1 MKKKVFFLIVL
12 AVCILFAF
20 SVVLGGCKA
29 KVSEE
34 TTATETQSSQT
45 KAEATEAE
53 STAPETTAAV
63 EKTELTFGY
72 IMPGPDPWYGYAKNG
87 FVYSADKKG
96 VKVVVVNS
104 DYDQEKELAN
114 IDDLITQ
121 KVDGIN
127 IFSFNPDGA
136 QIAAQKANAANIPL
150 TVEMSA
156 IAEGPGKVVCDIEFD
171 WKNLGVMLAEYLA
184 EKHPGE
190 KVLEITG
197 IIGQGPIDM
206 MLEGYK
212 SKIAELGK
220 NELIGVH
227 PADYNREKAM
237 DIMQNMLQSGQEFTV
252 VHVANED
259 MAMGVLQVLKD
270 AGKLN
275 NPITVISNNGSP
287 EGLEAIKNG
296 ELEATVS
303 TSPGVEGIICF
314 EVLYRHVMGQ
324 KVPEKVMI
332 PMTWINKDNI
342 DEAVSWEVN
351 ETTYNFAI
359 NFLDSLIK

>member
-1 MKKKVFFLIVL
+1 MKKVTLWMLVL
-12 AVCILFAF
+12 TISILLVA
-20 SVVLGGCKA
+20 SISIAGCK
-29 KVSEE
+29 K
-34 TTATETQSSQT
+34 TEVT
-45 KAEATEAE
+45 
-53 STAPETTAAV
+53 ETTAAETTTAV
-63 EKTELTFGY
+63 TQSETVAETTSEAKELTFGY
-72 IMPGPDPWYGYAKNG
+72 IMPGPDPWYGYAKDG
-87 FVYSADKKG
+87 FVYSADKRG

-136 QIAAQKANAANIPL
+136 QIAAQKTNAAGIPL

-197 IIGQGPIDM
+197 IIGQGPIDT

-212 SKIAELGK
+212 GKIEELGK

-287 EGLEAIKNG
+287 EGLEAVKNG

-314 EVLYRHVMGQ
+314 EVLYRHVMGD

-342 DEAVSWEVN
+342 DQAVSWEVN
-351 ETTYNFAI
+351 ETTYNFAV

>member
-1 MKKKVFFLIVL
+1 MKRKLLFITIISIVL
-12 AVCILFAF
+12 VTVMIL
-20 SVVLGGCKA
+20 SSCKQ
-29 KVSEE
+29 E
-34 TTATETQSSQT
+34 TTTASAVETT
-45 KAEATEAE
+45 
-53 STAPETTAAV
+53 PEETAAV
-63 EKTELTFGY
+63 TTEEATTAGETEETKSLTFGY
-72 IMPGPDPWYGYAKNG
+72 IMPGPDPWYGYAKDG
-87 FVYSADKKG
+87 FVYAAEKKG
-96 VKVVVVNS
+96 VKVMVVNS

-136 QIAAQKANAANIPL
+136 QIAAQKCNDAGIPL

-156 IAEGPGKVVCDIEFD
+156 IAEGPGKVVSDIEFD
-171 WKNLGVMLAEYLA
+171 WTGLGIMLADYLA
-184 EKHPGE
+184 ETHPNE

-197 IIGQGPIDM
+197 IIGQGPVDM
-206 MLEGYK
+206 MLEGFK
-212 SKIAELGK
+212 SRIEELGK

-252 VHVANED
+252 VHVGNED
-259 MAMGVLQVLKD
+259 MAIGVIQVLKD

-275 NPITVISNNGSP
+275 NPIRVISNNGSP
-287 EGLEAIKNG
+287 EGLEAVKNG

-303 TSPGVEGIICF
+303 TSPGVEGILCF
-314 EVLYRHVMGQ
+314 EVLYRYVIGQ
-324 KVPEKVMI
+324 EVPEKVMI

-351 ETTYNFAI
+351 EITYKFAVD
-359 NFLDSLIK
+359 FLDQLMK